1 LKKILTTLGPMD
13 NDQLGMILPH
23 EHIFVDLRT
32 WKDPGY
38 AKADT
43 QEVVSVMAKEIN
55 KAQVW
60 GVTAIVE
67 CSTVGVGRRADI
79 DKAVSEATNF
89 PLIVPTGIYRE
100 PWIPDWAHEASKEY
114 LKEWMTKELQSE
126 IENSKVQA
134 GWIKLSA
141 GDGGMSECEK
151 KILRAA
157 SLAGI
162 LTYAVIGSHTVKGGV
177 ALEQL
182 DIIERMGYTPNRF
195 IWIHAQAEPDFK
207 LHLEVAKRGA
217 YIEYDGIGNGDTDDY
232 YMKSITKM
240 VNAGFENQLLI
251 SHDRGWYD
259 PAQPGG
265 GTPRPYTYINETFV
279 PKLRKAGFNEEAVK
293 KLTHTNPFNAFAR

>member
-1 LKKILTTLGPMD
+1 MKKIVTTLGPMD
-13 NDQLGMILPH
+13 NGQLGMILPH

-126 IENSKVQA
+126 IENSEVQA

-141 GDGGMSECEK
+141 GDAGMTECEK

-162 LTYAVIGSHTVKGGV
+162 LTQAVIGSHTVKGGV
-177 ALEQL
+177 VREQL
-182 DIIERMGYTPNRF
+182 NIIEGMGYTPNRF
-195 IWIHAQAEPDFK
+195 IWIHAQAEPNFK

-217 YIEYDGIGNGDTDDY
+217 YIEYDGIGNGDNDDY
-232 YMKSITKM
+232 YVGSIRKM
-240 VNAGFENQLLI
+240 VDAGFENQLLI

-265 GTPRPYTYINETFV
+265 GIPKPYTYINETFV
-279 PKLRKAGFNEEAVK
+279 PKLRKAGFSEEAVK
-293 KLTHTNPFNAFAR
+293 KLTDTNPFNAFAR

>member
-1 LKKILTTLGPMD
+1 MKKILTTLGPMD

-23 EHIFVDLRT
+23 EHIFADLRT

-38 AKADT
+38 AEADT

-89 PLIVPTGIYRE
+89 PLIIPTGIYRE

-126 IENSKVQA
+126 IENSEVQA

-141 GDGGMSECEK
+141 GEDGMTECEK

-162 LTYAVIGSHTVKGGV
+162 LTHAVIGSHTVKGGV
-177 ALEQL
+177 VLEQL
-182 DIIERMGYTPNRF
+182 DIIEGMGYTPNRF

-232 YMKSITKM
+232 YMNSITKM

-265 GTPRPYTYINETFV
+265 GTPKPYTYINETFI

-293 KLTHTNPFNAFAR
+293 KLTHTNPFNTFAR